1 MEQAFAALSQM
12 GVLILI
18 VALGFLISKLGYLD
32 RDFINRITKLLVDVF
47 LPCMVIASVS
57 DLDVDV
63 VAQQL
68 PWILAL
74 SCITWLVWLLVS
86 GLVALVLGVQPSKRM
101 LYMFMGTCINT
112 GFIGMPLIASVLGAQ
127 TAILSSIFVTVT
139 GIFVYAVGFTILGID
154 QQRRESLGLSGDGAE
169 GSEGTSGGVGSSEA
183 GLADSDSRRAA
194 VALSNKPRV
203 KFSIPW
209 KSICNPAMIASIFA
223 LVILFTGFQLPGM
236 VLTAAD
242 MVGSMTSPLSMLTV
256 GFFISQ
262 MPVRE
267 LVSEW
272 RLIPFSVLRQL
283 GCAFLLYFA
292 LRGFVPDAMV
302 LGVCVL
308 MSCMPV
314 GSMVPAFVMQFGGD
328 EKTASK
334 GTVVTTLLTFAYIPV
349 MLALMG

>member
-1 MEQAFAALSQM
+1 MNQM
-12 GVLILI
+12 GVLVLI
-18 VALGFLISKLGYLD
+18 VALGFVISKLGYLD
-32 RDFINRITKLLVDVF
+32 RDLINRITKLLVDVF

-57 DLDVDV
+57 DLDVNV

-86 GLVALVLGVQPSKRM
+86 GMVSLMLGVQSSKRM

-169 GSEGTSGGVGSSEA
+169 GSEGSLTGTASHTAADTHSSK
-183 GLADSDSRRAA
+183 L
-194 VALSNKPRV
+194 RV

-209 KSICNPAMIASIFA
+209 KSICNPAMIASVFA
-223 LVILFTGFQLPGM
+223 LVILFTGLQLPGM

-267 LVSEW
+267 LFSEW
-272 RLIPFSVLRQL
+272 RLLPFSVLRQL
-283 GCAFLLYFA
+283 GCSFLLYFT